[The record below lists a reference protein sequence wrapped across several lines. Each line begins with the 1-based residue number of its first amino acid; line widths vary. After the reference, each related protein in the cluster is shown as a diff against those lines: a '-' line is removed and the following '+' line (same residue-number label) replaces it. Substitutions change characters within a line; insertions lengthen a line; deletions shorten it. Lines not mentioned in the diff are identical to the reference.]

1 MTLWIIGMLFTYG
14 YVLDAARKESADKSA
29 AFFFMVLIF
38 WPVILGLEISK
49 K

>member
-1 MTLWIIGMLFTYG
+1 MLFTYG
-14 YVLDAARKESADKSA
+14 YVLKAAEKESVDKSL

-38 WPVILGLEISK
+38 WPVILGLELGK

>member
-14 YVLDAARKESADKSA
+14 YVLDDSKDESRGKTLAIC
-29 AFFFMVLIF
+29 FLVVCL
-38 WPVILGLEISK
+38 WPVILGLNLGK